1 MKRILCFLLFT
12 VMVLVTTTSVFAVDS
27 IEEKLDNYP
36 TTTKMEYVNEN
47 ELPIVF
53 DSIKISDVPYIIV
66 SYEWKSDYVD
76 VENSVQIFNKY
87 TGEEQLSMKN
97 SFTLSLDEEYT
108 FTCKYKYNQ
117 SGYSYN
123 GDLTRTFSNTE
134 QPLMFYPY
142 TTLTYN

>member
-66 SYEWKSDYVD
+66 SYE
-76 VENSVQIFNKY
+76 
-87 TGEEQLSMKN
+87 
-97 SFTLSLDEEYT
+97 
-108 FTCKYKYNQ
+108 
-117 SGYSYN
+117 
-123 GDLTRTFSNTE
+123 
-134 QPLMFYPY
+134 
-142 TTLTYN
+142 